1 MLVIPSLRH
10 CSNKYKLAREGI
22 NKEQDKFLFFVFFV
36 FRMKSSSIEQFELL
50 PIRIT
55 QP

>member
-22 NKEQDKFLFFVFFV
+22 NKEQDKFFFFF
-36 FRMKSSSIEQFELL
+36 FRKSSIIEKFELL